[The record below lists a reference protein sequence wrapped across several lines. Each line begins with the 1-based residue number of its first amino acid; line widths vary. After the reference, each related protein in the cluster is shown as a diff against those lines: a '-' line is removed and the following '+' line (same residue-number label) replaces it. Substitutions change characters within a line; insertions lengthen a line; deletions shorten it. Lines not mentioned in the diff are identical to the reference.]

1 MINGRDVCSKKFL
14 KKNFLPYIKRR
25 HVMEFLYYEIILF
38 YGLFCINPVKVSDG
52 GEL

>member
-1 MINGRDVCSKKFL
+1 MAEMSVPRNFSKED
-14 KKNFLPYIKRR
+14 FLPYIKRR

-38 YGLFCINPVKVSDG
+38 YGLFCINPVKASDE